1 MPQRVDHR
9 CPLSPDVSLAI
20 TLDAVGK
27 LHANDVPPEGMDV
40 ASITWMLAVDYRA
53 TKRWRSPW
61 VTVWQGERRCF
72 RQYLKPRE
80 EGARLVNL
88 TGISTLY
95 DIRVQTEHCQLSA
108 HATLLGFIPPD
119 FAQGPLLVLAPHPD
133 DAELAAYGLYQRHAA
148 NSWIVTL
155 TAGERQKSLD
165 QQYLPRLDKSVT
177 TASRRKGE
185 IRAWNS
191 ATTPLWAGVEAEQLV
206 MLGYFN
212 DTLAALLKSPKQE
225 VNAEWLD
232 DEVTPAAFRRYNRFP
247 LPSDAHNNRPRNS
260 GDALLKDLTELIER
274 IRPSTVVVTHPE
286 IDPHSDH
293 QATAR
298 ALALALYETH
308 HQPNDVL
315 LYANH
320 LKSVR
325 GFPRGPAHAAAG
337 VWPINQPRSALGP
350 WRLYSEVLSDAAIRE
365 KAVALHTM
373 HDLHV
378 PVNLDKRVKR
388 WFSRRLSGLP
398 AHAWK
403 DYGPHDYFQTHLKAH
418 EVFARVDAATFVA
431 ALTDG
436 RFCGQTLG

>member
-1 MPQRVDHR
+1 MPQQSDHR
-9 CPLSPDVSLAI
+9 YPLAPDVTAAVSFDAQGGLICEDDLLAGTPGTPI
-20 TLDAVGK
+20 AD
-27 LHANDVPPEGMDV
+27 M
-40 ASITWMLAVDYRA
+40 TWMLAIDYHARG
-53 TKRWRSPW
+53 RWAVPG
-61 VTVWQGERRCF
+61 VTTWQGDCECF
-72 RQYLKPRE
+72 TQYLE
-80 EGARLVNL
+80 SDQSGSRLINL
-88 TGISTLY
+88 TGITRLD
-95 DIRVQTEHCQLSA
+95 DIRLVARRCQLAPS
-108 HATLLGFIPPD
+108 ATLLGFTPPALSD
-119 FAQGPLLVLAPHPD
+119 GPLLILAPHPD
-133 DAELAAYGLYQRHAA
+133 DAELAAYGLYQRQQQ

-155 TAGERQKSLD
+155 TAGERQKRLD
-165 QQYLPRLDKSVT
+165 QQYMPGLDGDAAS
-177 TASRRKGE
+177 ASRRKGE

-191 ATTPLWAGVEAEQLV
+191 ATTPLWAGVKAEQLV

-212 DTLAALLKSPKQE
+212 DTLATLLKSPKQE
-225 VNAEWLD
+225 VNVEWLD
-232 DEVTPAAFRRYNRFP
+232 DEVTPAVFRRYNRFP
-247 LPSDAHNNRPRNS
+247 LPSDAHNNGSRNS

-298 ALALALYETH
+298 ALALALRETR
-308 HQPNDVL
+308 HQPRDVL

-320 LKSVR
+320 LKGVR

-337 VWPINQPRSALGP
+337 VWPLNQPRSALGL

-398 AHAWK
+398 AHVWK

-418 EVFARVDAATFVA
+418 EVFAYVDAATFVA
-431 ALTDG
+431 ALTD
-436 RFCGQTLG
+436 